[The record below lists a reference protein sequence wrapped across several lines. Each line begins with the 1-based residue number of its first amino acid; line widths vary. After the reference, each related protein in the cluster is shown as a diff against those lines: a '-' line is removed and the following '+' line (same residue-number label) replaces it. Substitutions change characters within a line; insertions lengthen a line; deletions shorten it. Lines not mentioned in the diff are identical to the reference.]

1 MQQVETI
8 TETEKIMTDYFP
20 SRMRRLL
27 LRYIPSIENLRN
39 NMNNIK
45 SIQLPDPNDR
55 SLPETLKRIILDWC
69 LM

>member
-8 TETEKIMTDYFP
+8 TEIETNMNDYLP
-20 SRMRRLL
+20 SRIRKLL

-45 SIQLPDPNDR
+45 SLQLPDPNDR
-55 SLPETLKRIILDWC
+55 SLPETLKRKILDWC

>member
-1 MQQVETI
+1 MQQIETI
-8 TETEKIMTDYFP
+8 AETEKIMNDYFP
-20 SRMRRLL
+20 SRMRKILL
-27 LRYIPSIENLRN
+27 QYIPSIENLRN

-55 SLPETLKRIILDWC
+55 SLPEALKRKILDWC

>member
-20 SRMRRLL
+20 NRMRKLL
-27 LRYIPSIENLRN
+27 LRYVPSIENLRN

>member
-8 TETEKIMTDYFP
+8 TETEKIMNDYLP
-20 SRMRRLL
+20 SRMRKLL
-27 LRYIPSIENLRN
+27 LRYIPAIENLRN

-45 SIQLPDPNDR
+45 SLQLPDPNDR
-55 SLPETLKRIILDWC
+55 SVPETLKRKILDWC

>member
-8 TETEKIMTDYFP
+8 TEIETNMNDYLP
-20 SRMRRLL
+20 SRIRQLL

-45 SIQLPDPNDR
+45 SLQLPDPNDR
-55 SLPETLKRIILDWC
+55 SLPETLKRKILDWC